1 MASVAA
7 AAAVLAAL
15 VPAAP
20 VAAQA
25 SYVTVSVHTDPATP
39 EPGDDVS
46 VTVRVASCPPG
57 TSVVELLLAD
67 AGADAEA
74 DDSTTATVMAE
85 AAARTTLLWRTR
97 AVLELHSAIEGWY
110 GARVRCGTF
119 VPDHVPMANTYFAVG
134 ANPTK
139 TAALSASQVVEGGT
153 LRFEGNGCP
162 GPTVEYDVSEY
173 TGRTNPFVPTGTI
186 PTRPDGTW
194 AGDVSF
200 PPGLTAGRVTVSA
213 RCAVRNQFGETVY
226 VSYGQPLGVTLL
238 PAPATTPAAR

>member
-1 MASVAA
+1 VAV
-7 AAAVLAAL
+7 AVATAAL
-15 VPAAP
+15 AVTALGAP

-25 SYVTVSVHTDPATP
+25 SYVTVSVQTDPAMP
-39 EPGDDVS
+39 QPGDDVS

-57 TSVVELLLAD
+57 PSVVELLLAD
-67 AGADAEA
+67 TAER
-74 DDSTTATVMAE
+74 SSSTATLMAE
-85 AAARTTLLWRTR
+85 ASARTTLLWRTR
-97 AVLELHSAIEGWY
+97 AVLELRSAIEGWY

-139 TAALSASQVVEGGT
+139 TAALSSDRVAQGGS

-194 AGDVSF
+194 SGDVPF
-200 PPGLTAGRVTVSA
+200 AAGLTPGRVTVSA
-213 RCAVRNQFGETVY
+213 RCAVRNQFGATVY
-226 VSYGQPLGVTLL
+226 ISYGQPVGVTLL
-238 PAPATTPAAR
+238 AAPATTPAGR

>member
-1 MASVAA
+1 VAFA
-7 AAAVLAAL
+7 AVAVAVLAAIAP
-15 VPAAP
+15 VAP

-25 SYVTVSVHTDPATP
+25 AYVTVSVHTDPASP
-39 EPGDDVS
+39 RPGDDVS

-67 AGADAEA
+67 AADRNA
-74 DDSTTATVMAE
+74 TTATVMAE

-97 AVLELHSAIEGWY
+97 AVLALHSAIEGWY

-119 VPDHVPMANTYFAVG
+119 VPEHVPMANTYFAVG

-139 TAALSASQVVEGGT
+139 TATLSATQVVQGGS
-153 LRFEGNGCP
+153 LHFEGNGCP
-162 GPTVEYDVSEY
+162 GPTIEYDVSEY
-173 TGRTNPFVPTGTI
+173 TGRANPFVPTGTI

-194 AGDVSF
+194 AGDVPF
-200 PPGLTAGRVTVSA
+200 PPGLTPGRVTVSA
-213 RCAVRNQFGETVY
+213 RCAVRNQYGETVY

-238 PAPATTPAAR
+238 PAPATTPAGR